1 MSESELDAL
10 MDEDLINH
18 DDFDDMLEYT
28 GDDIGIWILDDL
40 DDDIDNICVQDDPD
54 DYY

>member
-1 MSESELDAL
+1 MSESELDDL

-28 GDDIGIWILDDL
+28 DDDIGIWILDDL
-40 DDDIDNICVQDDPD
+40 DDDIDNIWVQDDPD